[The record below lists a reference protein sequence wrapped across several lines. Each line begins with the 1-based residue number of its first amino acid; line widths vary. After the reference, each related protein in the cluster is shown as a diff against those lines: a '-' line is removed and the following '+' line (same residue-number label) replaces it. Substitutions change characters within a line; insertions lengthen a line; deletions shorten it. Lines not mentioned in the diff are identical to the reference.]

1 MKYLAFGLSLFL
13 VGASVVGC
21 GSKRKTTY
29 VESAAPVVTYSV
41 TFVDTFSDEDRQEL
55 INSVAAIFS
64 QALASVQPT
73 VVNNIT
79 NDIDVTITITK
90 NKVGPVINHSHN
102 NILTECGDR
111 GHRLPHLF
119 EQLCKKF
126 KHKKDR
132 D

>member
-13 VGASVVGC
+13 VGASVIGC

-41 TFVDTFSDEDRQEL
+41 TFVDNFSDEDRQEL
-55 INSVAAIFS
+55 IDSVAAIFS
-64 QALASVQPT
+64 QALASTQPT
-73 VVNNIT
+73 VVNNI
-79 NDIDVTITITK
+79 DVNITITK
-90 NKVGPVINHSHN
+90 NKVGPVINHNHN
-102 NILTECGDR
+102 NVLTECGEKHR
-111 GHRLPHLF
+111 RLPHLF